1 MLVVEMQSGTATL
14 ENSLTVSHRAKH
26 TFAILSSDPTPQN
39 LP

>member
-14 ENSLTVSHRAKH
+14 AKH
-26 TFAILSSDPTPQN
+26 TFAVLSSDPTPQN